1 MNFLP
6 QISDKNTGKIV
17 FQLENEKQTNTT
29 NPNFF
34 CDKRVMK
41 TTTAIDK

>member
-17 FQLENEKQTNTT
+17 FQLENEKQTNKT
-29 NPNFF
+29 NPKKLFF
-34 CDKRVMK
+34 FVKREK
-41 TTTAIDK
+41 